1 MTNGATPARAA
12 AVGGSIVLLTLAVAQ
27 FLMILDSS
35 VMNVSIA
42 TVAED
47 VGTTVTGIQTAIT
60 LYMLVMASL
69 TITGGKIGSI
79 IGRKRAFA
87 IGCVI
92 YGAGSLTTAFS
103 QSLPML
109 LVGWSLL
116 EGIGG
121 ALILPAIVALVASN
135 VEPAGR
141 TRAYGLIAAA
151 AAVAVALGPLIGGI
165 ATTYFSWRYVFVG
178 EVVLVVGILALTRRM
193 ADTPPDKDATLDVPG
208 AVLSAAGLAMFVFGI
223 LQSGTWGWI
232 MPTDGGPSILGL
244 SPTIWLLGAGI
255 GTIGLF
261 ALWEQRV
268 VRAGR
273 EPLVQPGLLK
283 VDQLR
288 AGLVMFFFQYLA
300 QAGLFFIVPLFLSV
314 ALGLTAIAT
323 GLQLMPISISLL
335 AFAIGVPRFRPNA
348 SPRRVARIG
357 LFGLLAGIV
366 SLIAALELGAG
377 PEITTVPLLIAGAGI
392 GALASQLGAVTVSAL
407 PDERSP
413 EVGGVQNTMS
423 NLGAS
428 IGTALAGSVLIGALT
443 ASFLTYIAE
452 DPRVPPEVVDQ
463 ATTEL
468 AGGIPFLSDAQ
479 LEEALAEAGVDEAT
493 TEAILD
499 DNAQA
504 RIDAL
509 RAALAV
515 LAVLVGLAFFF
526 SGGIPARAVG
536 RAPEGAAESADEAP
550 GQEPAPA

>member
-92 YGAGSLTTAFS
+92 YGAGSLTTALS

-151 AAVAVALGPLIGGI
+151 AAIAVAVGPLIGGI
-165 ATTYFSWRYVFVG
+165 ATTYFSWRYVFLG
-178 EVVLVVGILALTRRM
+178 EVILVVGILALTRRM

-208 AVLSAAGLAMFVFGI
+208 AILSAAGLAMFVFGI

-232 MPTDGGPSILGL
+232 LPTEGGPSILGL

-348 SPRRVARIG
+348 SPRRVVRIG

-463 ATTEL
+463 ASTEL

-479 LEEALAEAGVDEAT
+479 LEEALTDAGVDEAT

-536 RAPEGAAESADEAP
+536 RAPEGAEGSTEAGGP
-550 GQEPAPA
+550 EPAPA

>member
-92 YGAGSLTTAFS
+92 YGAGSLTTALS

-151 AAVAVALGPLIGGI
+151 AAIAVAVGPLIGGI
-165 ATTYFSWRYVFVG
+165 ATTYFSWRYVFLG
-178 EVVLVVGILALTRRM
+178 EVILVVGILALTRRM

-232 MPTDGGPSILGL
+232 LPTEGGPSILGL

-348 SPRRVARIG
+348 SPRRVVRIG

-463 ATTEL
+463 ASTEL

-479 LEEALAEAGVDEAT
+479 LEEALTDAGVDEAT

-536 RAPEGAAESADEAP
+536 RAPEGAEGSTEAGGP
-550 GQEPAPA
+550 EPAPA